1 MEIKKSREADLE
13 RRRSRLFLLGL
24 VCTLSLLFVAMEW
37 NGIGGLWGMF
47 EPAGDLTAEI
57 ELSPLKRADDQ
68 TPMMLPQEKTHE
80 QKPQADEL
88 RVVDEQVEPD
98 AELPAEMPEQ
108 TAPVEAEAADE
119 AVENEVVDMYEP
131 PVDIEAVENLPQ
143 FPGGAVEL
151 MKWLTKNLKYPAQAQ
166 QRKVKG
172 RVLAQFVVNKDG
184 TVSDLQLLERL
195 DPLCDREVLRVLRMM
210 PQWQPGKIHEQ
221 PCRTQVTLPV
231 VFNL

>member
-13 RRRSRLFLLGL
+13 RKRSLLFLLGI
-24 VCTLSLLFVAMEW
+24 VCTLSLLFVAAEW
-37 NGIGGLWGMF
+37 NGLGGLWGAF
-47 EPAGDLTAEI
+47 EPASDLTAEI

-68 TPMMLPQEKTHE
+68 TPMMLPQQKTDE
-80 QKPQADEL
+80 LPAEPNEL
-88 RVVDEQVEPD
+88 RVVDEPQTLET
-98 AELPAEMPEQ
+98 ELPAELPEPAMPAE
-108 TAPVEAEAADE
+108 TEATEEPVENTVIDI
-119 AVENEVVDMYEP
+119 YEP

-166 QRKVKG
+166 QQKVKG
-172 RVLAQFVVNKDG
+172 RVLAQFVINKDG

-195 DPLCDREVLRVLRMM
+195 HPVCDREVLRVLRMM
-210 PQWQPGKIHEQ
+210 PKWEPGKIRQQ
-221 PCRTQVTLPV
+221 PCRTQVTIPI